1 MQVKSKHASFR
12 LHYQEERL
20 PMWEQESDS
29 DRRKRHRYPFWIPIL
44 GLQVILRS

>member
-1 MQVKSKHASFR
+1 MQVKSKHASCR

-29 DRRKRHRYPFWIPIL
+29 DRRKIGIGIQFWIPML
-44 GLQVILRS
+44 GV